1 MRESDPTVM
10 LGMVVL
16 ILVAVLL
23 LGAAVVVWLLAT

>member
-16 ILVAVLL
+16 ILITVLFA
-23 LGAAVVVWLLAT
+23 GVIAAIWLLAT